1 MELTPQQ
8 VGFLAQLKS
17 RGFDVIAFPMYEN
30 FVGVRK
36 GNIGA
41 LLAPSS
47 PTSFAL
53 YGEPSYLV
61 GGQLS
66 ARMIQSDGHW
76 FVRKNDKVEVTPERT
91 AELDAVAAELADAL
105 LPTA

>member
-1 MELTPQQ
+1 MELSPQQ

-17 RGFDVIAFPMYEN
+17 RGFDVVAFPMYEN

-36 GNIGA
+36 GNVGA
-41 LLAPSS
+41 LLAPAGR
-47 PTSFAL
+47 TSFTL

-61 GGQLS
+61 GGGLS

-76 FVRKNDKVEVTPERT
+76 FVRKTDKVQVTPERT
-91 AELDAVAAELADAL
+91 AELDAFAAELADAL
-105 LPTA
+105 LPIA

>member
-8 VGFLAQLKS
+8 VGFLAQLRS
-17 RGFDVIAFPMYEN
+17 QGFDVVAFPMYEN
-30 FVGVRK
+30 YVGVRK

-41 LLAPSS
+41 LLAP
-47 PTSFAL
+47 TGVTGFTL

-66 ARMIQSDGHW
+66 ARTIQSDGHW
-76 FVRKNDKVEVTPERT
+76 FIRKSEKVPVTPERT

-105 LPTA
+105 LPIA